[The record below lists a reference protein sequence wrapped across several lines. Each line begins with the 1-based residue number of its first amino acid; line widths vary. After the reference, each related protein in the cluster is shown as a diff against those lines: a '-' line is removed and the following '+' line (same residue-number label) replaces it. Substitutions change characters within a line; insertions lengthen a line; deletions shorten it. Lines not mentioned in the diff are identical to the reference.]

1 MKDIDIIVD
10 ELIDA
15 LKHKDNKKMSKIN
28 KELNNRMFDNIKYIV
43 WLVNG
48 LNNDQLHNLLDYTMI
63 ALMTNG
69 YDCNKLENE
78 TSLMCKVFKLKKKG
92 KI

>member
-1 MKDIDIIVD
+1 MKDLDIIVD

-15 LKHKDNKKMSKIN
+15 LKNKDNKKMSKIN
-28 KELNNRMFDNIKYIV
+28 RDLNNRMFDDASYIV
-43 WLVNG
+43 WLVKG
-48 LNNDQLHNLLDYTMI
+48 LNNRQLHNLLDYTMI
-63 ALMTNG
+63 ALMSNG
-69 YDCNKLENE
+69 YDWDALENE